1 MIKWA
6 EFRTSVASRLA
17 SLFISFYLRPATSSL
32 ELYLSS
38 HTLLLSW
45 EWVFAIALVGYMHVY
60 FSDETWTEC
69 CLIFTYKKLHLHI
82 HFNVEPRLNIYSLPL
97 LGCLSVSLGYIGM
110 FFIDCQKCS
119 SSKPNVVLCVPN
131 WWNNNN
137 FIFTSPPE
145 FWPKNWHLLLAV
157 SSNLKEVPLQMKFTH
172 NLPSSGTTHLKS
184 SI

>member
-45 EWVFAIALVGYMHVY
+45 EWMFAIALVGYMHVY

-82 HFNVEPRLNIYSLPL
+82 LYLIHWAQVKYIFFTLTWLSICLTGLQWNVFHSLPKML
-97 LGCLSVSLGYIGM
+97 QLQTKCCAMCPQLMEQQQLSLHFSARILTKKLTFASCRI
-110 FFIDCQKCS
+110 I
-119 SSKPNVVLCVPN
+119 
-131 WWNNNN
+131 
-137 FIFTSPPE
+137 E
-145 FWPKNWHLLLAV
+145 FERSA
-157 SSNLKEVPLQMKFTH
+157 SSNEIYTQLAFIRH
-172 NLPSSGTTHLKS
+172 NPP
-184 SI
+184 